1 MKAPGWLFDLAVDV
15 LPLVGF
21 GVGLS
26 FLEDVAWKEAIVSFA
41 AVTAYLDAARLRR
54 RLAAV
59 TSQLNATTAA
69 VNGITRTVDRVAS
82 RGGGS

>member
-26 FLEDVAWKEAIVSFA
+26 FIEGVVWKEAIVSFA
-41 AVTAYLDAARLRR
+41 AVMAYFDAARLRR
-54 RLAAV
+54 RVERLER
-59 TSQLNATTAA
+59 L
-69 VNGITRTVDRVAS
+69 GRRD
-82 RGGGS
+82 GS